1 MTVKEIENIFLKET
15 TLTDMLLSLLNENA
29 DYSNYINEIINETI
43 MAEDTKNEWY
53 YVQSS
58 NLLPS

>member
-1 MTVKEIENIFLKET
+1 MTAKEIKNIFSKET

-43 MAEDTKNEWY
+43 MVEDTENE
-53 YVQSS
+53 
-58 NLLPS
+58 

>member
-15 TLTDMLLSLLNENA
+15 RLTDILLSLLPENEE
-29 DYSNYINEIINETI
+29 YSNYINEIINDI
-43 MAEDTKNEWY
+43 IKMEDSKNEWY
-53 YVQSS
+53 YVQSG